1 MNKEAKQTEE
11 NRLSRWVEDRLVDLV
26 EKVSTLYY
34 IAIFATAV
42 ICFGL
47 FYYLL
52 TQCGHGIGQ
61 DDTALDNATIFTG
74 IYFSIVTISSLGY
87 GDMHPMG
94 ISKIL
99 ACIEVLFG
107 LVMIGIM
114 IAKVTS
120 QRLSYRVKRLFVFE
134 AQKRLENFAEEFNKL
149 QRDFAKIATKSE
161 TAHFE
166 EVVRVFQEQCTG
178 FSDYF
183 LNEAN
188 QEEYFRIVPGPIK
201 QVGNAIDKAFSELKR
216 IMKEDSSQ
224 EMTEIRNWLIP
235 EAIDAQIEVCR
246 LVPQYT
252 TNEDTCGV
260 FLRIEAT
267 CMQLEGYFALPEE
280 LKFGQPIQGSDEPQ
294 QPSGVD
300 DE

>member
-1 MNKEAKQTEE
+1 MNRIKQVAAS
-11 NRLSRWVEDRLVDLV
+11 LSRKVDTLLVTFV
-26 EKVSTLYY
+26 EKISILRY
-34 IAIFATAV
+34 IVVFALAV
-42 ICFGL
+42 IGFGFL
-47 FYYLL
+47 YYLL

-61 DDTALDNATIFTG
+61 NHKAFENATVFTG

-94 ISKIL
+94 VSKIL

-120 QRLSYRVKRLFVFE
+120 YRVDRIYSSY
-134 AQKRLENFAEEFNKL
+134 AQIRLENFAEGFNKS
-149 QRDFAKIATKSE
+149 QRDFAEIMTNFEATR
-161 TAHFE
+161 FE
-166 EVVRVFQEQCTG
+166 EIVSTFQAQCIA
-178 FSDYF
+178 FSRYF
-183 LNEAN
+183 LDETNRGD
-188 QEEYFRIVPGPIK
+188 YFRIVSASTIE
-201 QVGNAIDKAFSELKR
+201 QVGNTIDKAFSELKR
-216 IMKEDSSQ
+216 IMEEDSSQ
-224 EMTEIRNWLIP
+224 EMIEIRNRRIP

-252 TNEDTCGV
+252 TNEDTCGI
-260 FLRIEAT
+260 FQEIENT
-267 CMQLEGYFALPEE
+267 CMQLEDYFAPPEE
-280 LKFGQPIQGSDEPQ
+280 LKFGQPIQDSDEPQ